1 MIVVALSH
9 VESAV
14 TWAEMCG
21 FNFPLIVD
29 TDKTVFRYFG
39 LRRSVLA
46 VWNIPSLIKYAEQLT
61 AGTELLRP
69 LAGDDIH
76 QLGGD
81 FMVDTRGQL
90 LYIYRGKTS
99 YDRPSVSQLLAK
111 LHELKQ
117 SA

>member
-1 MIVVALSH
+1 MVALSH
-9 VESAV
+9 LESAMA
-14 TWAEMCG
+14 WREKYG
-21 FNFPLIVD
+21 FDFPLLVD

-61 AGTELLRP
+61 AGIELLRS
-69 LAGDDIH
+69 LEGDDVH

-81 FMVDTRGQL
+81 FMMDTRGQL
-90 LYIYRGKTS
+90 LYVYCGQTS

-111 LHELKQ
+111 LQDLNR